1 MAMGLWLTKKI
12 HSADD
17 FFSAGRTM
25 PWWAVGLSIL
35 ATYVSA
41 LSLLGGPAW
50 SYTEGLGVALIHI
63 NYPLVVLIVVTVFL
77 PYFYASKIPSIY
89 AYVGERFGDAART
102 LMAAIFLITQWLTTG
117 AVLYATALVG
127 SFITGVPVELTIVV
141 ISLAALAYSLLGG
154 IAAVIWTDVLQSII
168 LFVGAG
174 VAAYTLV
181 NSLDMPFS
189 DMLNTLKS
197 ADKLNTFSFSF
208 DIERV
213 DTVWSGVIAMTLYH
227 VTVYGASQMM
237 VQRALTTP
245 SLNDAKKAFM
255 LMGYGA
261 FFIYLFFLSMGLGLF
276 IFYNG
281 ASFENG
287 NTILLEFIASQAPSW
302 VMGIIAATVLAA
314 SMSSVDSALNSL
326 ATITY
331 LDFYERMRKQKAPI
345 PANKSLLITRWF
357 TVCWGVLIIL
367 PALAFSTGRGSVLEM
382 LSQVGSYFVGA
393 KLAIFMLGFFSRNTT
408 QNGLLVGVAAGF
420 AAVLLTALFSDV
432 AWPWF
437 AVIGG
442 VTTML
447 VARLVSIFTA
457 HQAYNPALCLRT
469 SSVPI
474 SINVASIGLLAALG
488 VNLLIMYLLTTI

>member
-1 MAMGLWLTKKI
+1 MGLWLTRKVK
-12 HSADD
+12 SADD

-50 SYTEGLGVALIHI
+50 SYVSGLGVALIHV
-63 NYPLVVLIVVTVFL
+63 NYPLVVLIVITVFL
-77 PYFYASKIPSIY
+77 PYFYASKVPSIY
-89 AYVGERFGDAART
+89 AYVGARFGDTART
-102 LMAAIFLITQWLTTG
+102 LMAAIFLLTQWLTTG

-127 SFITGVPVELTIVV
+127 SFITGVPVHWAIIV

-154 IAAVIWTDVLQSII
+154 IAAVIWTDVMQSVV

-174 VAAYTLV
+174 IGAYTLV
-181 NSLDMPFS
+181 NALEMP
-189 DMLNTLKS
+189 LPEIITALKQ
-197 ADKLNTFSFSF
+197 ADKLNTFSLSF
-208 DIERV
+208 DFAKV

-245 SLNDAKKAFM
+245 SLNDAKKSFA
-255 LMGYGA
+255 LMGFGA

-276 IFYNG
+276 LFYEG
-281 ASFENG
+281 ASFDNG
-287 NTILLEFIASQAPSW
+287 NTILLQFIADQAPAW
-302 VMGIIAATVLAA
+302 VLGIIAATVLAA

-326 ATITY
+326 ATISY
-331 LDFYERMRKQKAPI
+331 VDFYDRMRKQTTAI
-345 PANKSLLITRWF
+345 SSVQSLSITRWF
-357 TVCWGVLIIL
+357 TVGWGILIVL
-367 PALAFSTGRGSVLEM
+367 PALAFSAGKGSVLEM

-408 QNGLLVGVAAGF
+408 QNGLLVGVAVGF
-420 AAVLLTALFSDV
+420 VAVMCSALFSNV

-442 VTTML
+442 ITTIA
-447 VARLVSIFTA
+447 VARIVSAFTA
-457 HQAYNPALCLRT
+457 PKTYNPALCLRT
-469 SSVPI
+469 SEVPL
-474 SINVASIGLLAALG
+474 SINGASFGLLAALG
-488 VNLLIMYLLTTI
+488 VNLAIMYLLQTI